1 MLTPQLYPPPPYNFP
16 LFNCRFKLFHFNFG
30 GKVSQ
35 SLRKAS
41 YYVRVTYTA
50 FIIKW
55 NHVFIYL
62 QQGGFIALLFVELLR
77 KGGFIYYTYNSVSF
91 PCLGVSNFEPQTC
104 WFKDLPPP
112 LLSLSTATTIAHA
125 SNENIIIFQSIS
137 TVSLPTVKLPDPAQS
152 ALTTGDCECDRAQ
165 RGDGLGS
172 AHIKSLLSE
181 GGSGPESC
189 SNLHPHTRILF

>member
-112 LLSLSTATTIAHA
+112 CSLSLLQPQLLMPVMKILLSSNLSRLWVCQQWSYLI
-125 SNENIIIFQSIS
+125 Q
-137 TVSLPTVKLPDPAQS
+137 P
-152 ALTTGDCECDRAQ
+152 
-165 RGDGLGS
+165 
-172 AHIKSLLSE
+172 SLL
-181 GGSGPESC
+181 
-189 SNLHPHTRILF
+189 